1 MLLVPLLG
9 QRRVLLRG
17 GSPSNPL
24 PPADVGDTAH
34 HPQGTAEEPVLGE
47 GSGGSQDPTHQDKH
61 PTTTQEIGTM
71 AHRGSAGAQ
80 ASPGSEA
87 VGGSV
92 TFIQTLLLL
101 PSEGSRGGAF
111 ISSQLLISQ
120 RDPESQPLPGPGVLG

>member
-1 MLLVPLLG
+1 
-9 QRRVLLRG
+9 
-17 GSPSNPL
+17 
-24 PPADVGDTAH
+24 
-34 HPQGTAEEPVLGE
+34 
-47 GSGGSQDPTHQDKH
+47 
-61 PTTTQEIGTM
+61 M

-101 PSEGSRGGAF
+101 PSEGSQGPF
-111 ISSQLLISQ
+111 ISSQLLTSQ